1 MKSMGKTQWIALVLV
16 LVVVSLGCAKKES
29 IESTEAMPAAPA
41 VPAAPAADTAMNEV
55 DEAVANLEMAPDRV
69 SAGLVS
75 FSQEADGVKIVAHII
90 GAPAGTHGLHVHDIG
105 DCSAA
110 DFTSAGGHFN
120 PTDAPHGGPE
130 DAERHAGD
138 LGNIVIG
145 KDGSGHL
152 ELVSQMLSL
161 HEGDNAVIGR
171 AVILH
176 QKADDLVSQP
186 TGAAGARL
194 ACGVVAPKLGV

>member
-1 MKSMGKTQWIALVLV
+1 MLWIAPALMLVLV
-16 LVVVSLGCAKKES
+16 TVGCAKKES
-29 IESTEAMPAAPA
+29 AESADAMPVEAAA
-41 VPAAPAADTAMNEV
+41 EAPMDIV
-55 DEAVANLEMAPDRV
+55 DQAVAELELAPDRV
-69 SAGLVS
+69 SAGMVS
-75 FSQEADGVKIVAHII
+75 FSQEAEGVKVVAHIV
-90 GAPAGTHGLHVHDIG
+90 GAPAGTLGLHVHDIG

-145 KDGSGHL
+145 EDGSGHM
-152 ELVSQMLSL
+152 ELISDMLSL
-161 HEGDNAVIGR
+161 GEDDNSVIGR

-176 QKADDLVSQP
+176 EKEDDLASQP
-186 TGAAGARL
+186 TGAAGSRL
-194 ACGVVAPKLGV
+194 ACGVVEPKLGV

>member
-1 MKSMGKTQWIALVLV
+1 MKSAKKIQWIALFLV
-16 LVVVSLGCAKKES
+16 LVVVNLGCAEKEAV
-29 IESTEAMPAAPA
+29 ESTEAMPAEPVADAA
-41 VPAAPAADTAMNEV
+41 VDEV

-75 FSQEADGVKIVAHII
+75 FTQEADGVKIVAHII
-90 GAPAGTHGLHVHDIG
+90 GAPVGTHGLHVHDIG

-130 DAERHAGD
+130 DGERHAGD

-145 KDGSGHL
+145 EDGNGHL

-161 HEGDNAVIGR
+161 YDGDNAVIGR

-176 QKADDLVSQP
+176 EKADDLVSQP

-194 ACGVVAPKLGV
+194 ACGVVAPKMGV